1 MNLNATLFA
10 QLVVFFILAWFTMQ
24 FVWPPIVK
32 ALDER
37 AKKIADGL
45 AAAERGKQDLELATK
60 RSNDNPVYYI
70 QYAHAR
76 VSSVLRQLADRGLV
90 HDLDQGLAALG
101 RLVEPQEQSLAA
113 ALARYPE
120 LLDSAAAQRAPHLLV
135 HYLRELANEFHS
147 YYNAHAFIVEDAAL
161 RNARLALV
169 LATRQVLRNG
179 LAILGVGAPESM

>member
-1 MNLNATLFA
+1 MK
-10 QLVVFFILAWFTMQ
+10 
-24 FVWPPIVK
+24 FVWPPITA

-37 AKKIADGL
+37 AKKIAEGL
-45 AAAERGKQDLELATK
+45 AAADKVDFDLELATK

-161 RNARLALV
+161 RDARLALV

>member
-60 RSNDNPVYYI
+60 RSTDALREGKEKAAELIANAEKRAAQVIDEAKVTAKAEADRIVAGAKAEIDQEAVRAKEVLREQVSTLVVAGAEQILRREINA
-70 QYAHAR
+70 QAHA
-76 VSSVLRQLADRGLV
+76 D
-90 HDLDQGLAALG
+90 
-101 RLVEPQEQSLAA
+101 
-113 ALARYPE
+113 
-120 LLDSAAAQRAPHLLV
+120 
-135 HYLRELANEFHS
+135 
-147 YYNAHAFIVEDAAL
+147 I
-161 RNARLALV
+161 
-169 LATRQVLRNG
+169 LATIKQDL
-179 LAILGVGAPESM
+179 